1 MNKKLKARVFVAI
14 LGLALISGPMFV
26 ACKNTSNEKVAGA
39 VEINMATHKNDE
51 VKLQENY
58 ARGNIHVNEK
68 ERKLQENYA
77 RGNIHVNEKEMKLQ
91 APVREREIREQVGDL
106 AKMQKIRAN
115 RANIESK
122 IHMLE
127 RER

>member
-26 ACKNTSNEKVAGA
+26 ACKNTSNEKVGA
-39 VEINMATHKNDE
+39 VEINMATHKNGE
-51 VKLQENY
+51 AKLQENY

-68 ERKLQENYA
+68 ERE
-77 RGNIHVNEKEMKLQ
+77 LQ
-91 APVREREIREQVGDL
+91 APVREREIRERVGDL

-115 RANIESK
+115 RANIENK

>member
-26 ACKNTSNEKVAGA
+26 ACKNTSNEKVDA
-39 VEINMATHKNDE
+39 VEINMATHKNGE
-51 VKLQENY
+51 AKLQENY

-77 RGNIHVNEKEMKLQ
+77 RGNIHVNEKERKLQ
-91 APVREREIREQVGDL
+91 APVRAREIRERVGDL

>member
-26 ACKNTSNEKVAGA
+26 ACKNTSNEKVDGTK
-39 VEINMATHKNDE
+39 INMVMHKNDE
-51 VKLQENY
+51 AKLQENY
-58 ARGNIHVNEK
+58 ARGINVDEK

-91 APVREREIREQVGDL
+91 APVRAREIRERVGDL
-106 AKMQKIRAN
+106 AKMQKNRAN
-115 RANIESK
+115 RANIENK

>member
-26 ACKNTSNEKVAGA
+26 ACKNTSNEKVDGTK
-39 VEINMATHKNDE
+39 INMVMHKNDE
-51 VKLQENY
+51 AKLQENY
-58 ARGNIHVNEK
+58 ARGINVDEK

-91 APVREREIREQVGDL
+91 APVREREIRERVGDL
-106 AKMQKIRAN
+106 AKMQEIRAN
-115 RANIESK
+115 RANIERK

>member
-26 ACKNTSNEKVAGA
+26 ACKNTSNEKVADA
-39 VEINMATHKNDE
+39 KINMVMHKNDE
-51 VKLQENY
+51 AKLQENY
-58 ARGNIHVNEK
+58 ARGINVDEK

-91 APVREREIREQVGDL
+91 APVRAREIRERVGDL

>member
-26 ACKNTSNEKVAGA
+26 ACKNTSNEKVGA

-68 ERKLQENYA
+68 ERE
-77 RGNIHVNEKEMKLQ
+77 LQ
-91 APVREREIREQVGDL
+91 APAREREIRERVGDL

-115 RANIESK
+115 RANIENK

>member
-26 ACKNTSNEKVAGA
+26 ACKNTSNEKVDA

-58 ARGNIHVNEK
+58 AQGINIDEK

-91 APVREREIREQVGDL
+91 APVRAREIRERVGDL
-106 AKMQKIRAN
+106 AKMQEIRAN

>member
-26 ACKNTSNEKVAGA
+26 ACKNTSNEKVDA
-39 VEINMATHKNDE
+39 VEINMATHKNGE
-51 VKLQENY
+51 AKLQENY
-58 ARGNIHVNEK
+58 ARGINVDEK

-91 APVREREIREQVGDL
+91 APVREREIRERVGDL

>member
-26 ACKNTSNEKVAGA
+26 ACKNTSNEKVDGTK
-39 VEINMATHKNDE
+39 INMATHKNAE
-51 VKLQENY
+51 EKLQENY

-68 ERKLQENYA
+68 ERKLQ
-77 RGNIHVNEKEMKLQ
+77 
-91 APVREREIREQVGDL
+91 APVRAREIRERVGDL
-106 AKMQKIRAN
+106 AKMQEIRAN
-115 RANIESK
+115 RANIERK

>member
-26 ACKNTSNEKVAGA
+26 ACKNTSNEKVDA

-51 VKLQENY
+51 AKLQENYARGINVDEKERKLQENY

-68 ERKLQENYA
+68 ERKLQ
-77 RGNIHVNEKEMKLQ
+77 
-91 APVREREIREQVGDL
+91 APVRAREIRERVGDL
-106 AKMQKIRAN
+106 AKMQEIRAN

>member
-26 ACKNTSNEKVAGA
+26 ACKNTSNEKVSA
-39 VEINMATHKNDE
+39 VEINMVTHKNGE

-68 ERKLQENYA
+68 ERE
-77 RGNIHVNEKEMKLQ
+77 LQ
-91 APVREREIREQVGDL
+91 APVREREIRERVGDL
-106 AKMQKIRAN
+106 AKMQEIRAN
-115 RANIESK
+115 RANIENK

>member
-58 ARGNIHVNEK
+58 ARGINVDEK
-68 ERKLQENYA
+68 ERKLQ
-77 RGNIHVNEKEMKLQ
+77 
-91 APVREREIREQVGDL
+91 APVRAREIRERVGDL
-106 AKMQKIRAN
+106 AKMQEIRAN

>member
-26 ACKNTSNEKVAGA
+26 ACKNTSNEKVGA

-51 VKLQENY
+51 AKLQENY

-68 ERKLQENYA
+68 ERE
-77 RGNIHVNEKEMKLQ
+77 LQ
-91 APVREREIREQVGDL
+91 APVREREIRERVGDL

-115 RANIESK
+115 RANIENK

>member
-58 ARGNIHVNEK
+58 ARGINVDEK
-68 ERKLQENYA
+68 ERKLQ
-77 RGNIHVNEKEMKLQ
+77 
-91 APVREREIREQVGDL
+91 APVRAREIRERVGNL

>member
-26 ACKNTSNEKVAGA
+26 ACKNTSNEKVIGA

-58 ARGNIHVNEK
+58 ARGINVDEK
-68 ERKLQENYA
+68 ERKLQ
-77 RGNIHVNEKEMKLQ
+77 
-91 APVREREIREQVGDL
+91 APVRAREIRERAGNL

>member
-26 ACKNTSNEKVAGA
+26 ACKNTSNEKVIGA

-58 ARGNIHVNEK
+58 ARGINVDEK
-68 ERKLQENYA
+68 ERKLQ
-77 RGNIHVNEKEMKLQ
+77 
-91 APVREREIREQVGDL
+91 APVRAREIRERVGDL
-106 AKMQKIRAN
+106 AKMQEIRAN
-115 RANIESK
+115 RANIEGK

>member
-26 ACKNTSNEKVAGA
+26 ACKNTSNEKVDA
-39 VEINMATHKNDE
+39 VEINMVTHKNGE
-51 VKLQENY
+51 AKLQENY
-58 ARGNIHVNEK
+58 ARGNIHVNEN
-68 ERKLQENYA
+68 ER
-77 RGNIHVNEKEMKLQ
+77 KLQ
-91 APVREREIREQVGDL
+91 APVREREIRERVGDL

>member
-26 ACKNTSNEKVAGA
+26 ACKNTSNEKVIDA

-68 ERKLQENYA
+68 ERKLQ
-77 RGNIHVNEKEMKLQ
+77 
-91 APVREREIREQVGDL
+91 APVRAREIRERVGDL
-106 AKMQKIRAN
+106 AKMQEIRAN

>member
-26 ACKNTSNEKVAGA
+26 ACKNTSNEKVIGA
-39 VEINMATHKNDE
+39 KINMVMHKNDE
-51 VKLQENY
+51 GKLQENY

-68 ERKLQENYA
+68 ERKLQ
-77 RGNIHVNEKEMKLQ
+77 
-91 APVREREIREQVGDL
+91 APVRAREIRERVGDL
-106 AKMQKIRAN
+106 AKMQKN
-115 RANIESK
+115 RANCANIENK

>member
-26 ACKNTSNEKVAGA
+26 ACKNTSNEKVIGA

-58 ARGNIHVNEK
+58 ARGINVDEK
-68 ERKLQENYA
+68 ERKLQ
-77 RGNIHVNEKEMKLQ
+77 
-91 APVREREIREQVGDL
+91 APVRAREIRERVGNL